1 MLKKEDIPQG
11 AQLYLDREQRQR
23 CIDELKDLKELFEER
38 VLPTFASPEEEAI
51 MCYEQLIQNV
61 PELNSDTGNGI
72 ETLYGPS
79 FDWAYDRYV
88 LLATME
94 YRTLAMWIS
103 CLCQVWEQQLYRF
116 ILREFVSDE
125 VCSNKQML
133 ELSFKKITELFG
145 WYGVRFSDMKSWN
158 KVCELRTLVNVF
170 KHGRG
175 NSEKRLRKLRPD
187 YFFLNIEA
195 ENIDV
200 MALSNTSLLEPT
212 LQIRKNDFD
221 DYYNALVSFW
231 EELPERAFMGDE

>member
-1 MLKKEDIPQG
+1 MLKKEDIAQG

-116 ILREFVSDE
+116 ILREFVSDG
-125 VCSNKQML
+125 VCSYKQPP
-133 ELSFKKITELFG
+133 ELSFKDIKDILR
-145 WYGVRFSDMKSWN
+145 WYGVRFSEMLSWN
-158 KVCELRTLVNVF
+158 KIDELRMLVNVL

-175 NSEKRLRKLRPD
+175 KSEKKLRELRPD
-187 YFFLNIEA
+187 YFVFDA
-195 ENIDV
+195 ETENMDV
-200 MALSNTSLLEPT
+200 MALNNASLLEPT
-212 LQIRKNDFD
+212 LQISKNDFD
-221 DYYNALVSFW
+221 DYFNALVCFW
-231 EELPERAFMGDE
+231 KEFPERALYTG